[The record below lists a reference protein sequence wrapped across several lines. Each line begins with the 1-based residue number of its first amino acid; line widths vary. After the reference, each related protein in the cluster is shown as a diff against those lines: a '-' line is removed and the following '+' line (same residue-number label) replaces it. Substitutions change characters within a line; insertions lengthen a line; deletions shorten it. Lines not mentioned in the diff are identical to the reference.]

1 MMLLSNTLLIDGI
14 TRGGKSLVGLL
25 LRCIQ
30 GLEKIE
36 KLYSIEHIISGTYMK
51 KIDPDFSLQI
61 FQSLV
66 NEKIYD
72 NYISRNINFRAGETT
87 SVKYPEFES
96 EYLRRLHLND
106 GDSVLQRIELEKPT
120 FPFITHEMFFEI
132 EFFLKNFDNLNIV
145 EVLRDPFDI
154 YFSWLKKDWG
164 ARYGTDKR
172 AFRVTFEDDVS
183 KENIPWYLY
192 QCPSLWKD
200 PNTNNRV
207 ANTVSFL
214 TDVQI
219 KITKKLLQNYS
230 SRFKVIIFEDFTQNP
245 LIHLSR
251 IKNNY
256 NFRENIESILAMYN
270 FPREPHRFDESRNK
284 EAKSD
289 LGIGSYQAL
298 LDSYNSYADF
308 VSQIQSKTF

>member
-1 MMLLSNTLLIDGI
+1 MLLSNTLLIDGI

-36 KLYSIEHIISGTYMK
+36 KLYSIEHVISGTYMK
-51 KIDPDFSLQI
+51 KMDPDFSLQI
-61 FQSLV
+61 FQSLL

-96 EYLRRLHLND
+96 EYLHRLQLND

-132 EFFLKNFDNLNIV
+132 EFILKNFHNLSVV
-145 EVLRDPFDI
+145 EVLRNPFDI
-154 YFSWLKKDWG
+154 YFSWVKKNWG

-172 AFRVTFEDDVS
+172 AFRVTFEDS
-183 KENIPWYLY
+183 ATNGKIPWYLH
-192 QCPSLWKD
+192 QNHSLWQD
-200 PNTNNRV
+200 PNTYNRV

-214 TDVQI
+214 TEIQI
-219 KITKKLLQNYS
+219 KVTKKLLQNYS
-230 SRFKVIIFEDFTQNP
+230 SKFNVIIFEEFTQNP
-245 LIHLSR
+245 LYHLSR

-256 NFRENIESILAMYN
+256 NFREDTASILAMYN
-270 FPREPHRFDESRNK
+270 LPRDPYCFDEARNI
-284 EAKSD
+284 EAKSH

-298 LDSYNSYADF
+298 LNSYNTYADF
-308 VSQIQSKTF
+308 VRQMQI

>member
-1 MMLLSNTLLIDGI
+1 MLLSNTLLIDGI

-36 KLYSIEHIISGTYMK
+36 KLYSIEHVISGTYMK

-61 FQSLV
+61 FQSLL

-96 EYLRRLHLND
+96 EYLHRLQLSD

-132 EFFLKNFDNLNIV
+132 ELILKNFRNLSVV
-145 EVLRDPFDI
+145 EVLRNPFDI
-154 YFSWLKKDWG
+154 YFSWVKKNWG

-172 AFRVTFEDDVS
+172 AFRVTFEDS
-183 KENIPWYLY
+183 ATNGKIPWYLHQNY
-192 QCPSLWKD
+192 SLWQD
-200 PNTNNRV
+200 PNTYNRV

-214 TDVQI
+214 TEIQI
-219 KITKKLLQNYS
+219 TVTKKLLQNYS
-230 SRFKVIIFEDFTQNP
+230 NKFNVIIFEEFTQNP
-245 LIHLSR
+245 LYHLSR

-256 NFRENIESILAMYN
+256 NFREDIASILAMYN
-270 FPREPHRFDESRNK
+270 LPRDPYCFDEARNI
-284 EAKSD
+284 EAKSH
-289 LGIGSYQAL
+289 LGIDSYQAL
-298 LDSYNSYADF
+298 LNSYNTYADF
-308 VSQIQSKTF
+308 VKQMQG

>member
-36 KLYSIEHIISGTYMK
+36 KLYSIEHVISGTYMK
-51 KIDPDFSLQI
+51 KIDSDFSLQI
-61 FQSLV
+61 FQSLL

-96 EYLRRLHLND
+96 EYLHRLQLSD

-132 EFFLKNFDNLNIV
+132 ELILKNFHNLSVV
-145 EVLRDPFDI
+145 EVLRNPFDI
-154 YFSWLKKDWG
+154 YFSWVKKNWG

-172 AFRVTFEDDVS
+172 AFRVTFEDRVTNG
-183 KENIPWYLY
+183 KIPWYLHQNY
-192 QCPSLWKD
+192 SLWQD
-200 PNTNNRV
+200 SNTYNRV
-207 ANTVSFL
+207 ANTISFL
-214 TDVQI
+214 TEIQI
-219 KITKKLLQNYS
+219 TVTKKLLQNYS
-230 SRFKVIIFEDFTQNP
+230 NKFNVIIFEEFTQNP
-245 LIHLSR
+245 LYHLSR

-256 NFRENIESILAMYN
+256 NFREDISSILAMYN
-270 FPREPHRFDESRNK
+270 LPREPYCFDEARNI
-284 EAKSD
+284 EAKSQ

-298 LDSYNSYADF
+298 LNSYNTYANF
-308 VSQIQSKTF
+308 VKQMQS